1 MRLDEY
7 VDIEQNKR
15 AERRRLAKNRSYDI
29 VEYLDDFQD
38 RFESTVQGDSLY
50 GGVSPSIFVG
60 TSNYPHVSTGVLS
73 PVGHNDDVSQF
84 ITSDTWYD
92 EDISISDVFERR
104 ASLLNSTTTRPVT
117 NVAET
122 WDGDGFLGTQREI
135 AIADHPVTV
144 EIGLVNR
151 PNIDFDVN
159 PADVSTPVGPRA
171 RAESAALSENPHVPR
186 AVEKTISDDDWNAEG
201 AITYLYRRDF
211 DIYDINTI
219 LSAGALG
226 RTDQRRLVPTRWSIT
241 AVDDVIGRYLR
252 GRIRTN
258 QDINSVEIH
267 RESFLG
273 NAFWVILAPGEWEY
287 ELVEMKAPGSIWN
300 PKPEAGTAI
309 TTDWEG
315 REGRTKYVSE
325 TAGAYHAA
333 RLGVLEHLAQR
344 GRRAKALILRH
355 ISADYWA
362 PVGVW
367 QVRETVR
374 DTFDDTPAISETM
387 HEAIDGVCEHLPI
400 SSARLHR
407 ASTIAAGRQA
417 TFDTFT

>member
-84 ITSDTWYD
+84 ITSDTWYN

-171 RAESAALSENPHVPR
+171 RAESASP
-186 AVEKTISDDDWNAEG
+186 
-201 AITYLYRRDF
+201 
-211 DIYDINTI
+211 
-219 LSAGALG
+219 
-226 RTDQRRLVPTRWSIT
+226 
-241 AVDDVIGRYLR
+241 
-252 GRIRTN
+252 
-258 QDINSVEIH
+258 
-267 RESFLG
+267 
-273 NAFWVILAPGEWEY
+273 
-287 ELVEMKAPGSIWN
+287 
-300 PKPEAGTAI
+300 
-309 TTDWEG
+309 
-315 REGRTKYVSE
+315 
-325 TAGAYHAA
+325 
-333 RLGVLEHLAQR
+333 
-344 GRRAKALILRH
+344 
-355 ISADYWA
+355 
-362 PVGVW
+362 
-367 QVRETVR
+367 
-374 DTFDDTPAISETM
+374 
-387 HEAIDGVCEHLPI
+387 
-400 SSARLHR
+400 
-407 ASTIAAGRQA
+407 
-417 TFDTFT
+417 